1 MVDQLVFRTTSL
13 EKGVQDKLQLVW
25 HRTQYNA
32 TFLQHGTVSPR
43 ADERDDKYA
52 TSTKLKHIQYGMSL
66 RPQACER
73 SKMRTVACGATGS
86 PQTWTYSFYVRTRAS
101 RASRAWIFNSVKVRS
116 DGTSSLFKS
125 AGARS
130 CFLSSLPR
138 ATRSTTTPRPN
149 GFVRN
154 VPIRWAP
161 SVHLSSFVSAA

>member
-1 MVDQLVFRTTSL
+1 
-13 EKGVQDKLQLVW
+13 
-25 HRTQYNA
+25 
-32 TFLQHGTVSPR
+32 
-43 ADERDDKYA
+43 
-52 TSTKLKHIQYGMSL
+52 
-66 RPQACER
+66 
-73 SKMRTVACGATGS
+73 MRTVACGATGS
-86 PQTWTYSFYVRTRAS
+86 PQTWTCSFYVWT

-154 VPIRWAP
+154 VPVRWAP